1 MRSSSTV
8 VACVLGTLVLA
19 SSARAESLEE
29 KRFHDKH
36 EKALKLNIDETNKR
50 CGGATMTS
58 SFDWSTFKFDD
69 WQTKL
74 DGMPYQSVGRA
85 IIVICKGDDG
95 KAAVK
100 KGIKSVVIKGRAD
113 TPGLEIKDGVL
124 TYWLSLGGAHRDM
137 YDKAAVAALEKQL

>member
-1 MRSSSTV
+1 MRSSSHV
-8 VACVLGTLVLA
+8 MACLLGFLVLA
-19 SSARAESLEE
+19 STARAEPLEE

-74 DGMPYQSVGRA
+74 GGMPYQSAGRA
-85 IIVICKGDDG
+85 IAEICKGDDG
-95 KAAVK
+95 KEAVK
-100 KGIKSVVIKGRAD
+100 KGIKSIVIKGRNA

-124 TYWLSLGGAHRDM
+124 TYWLALTGPSRDM
-137 YDKAAVAALEKQL
+137 YSKAAVSAIEKQL